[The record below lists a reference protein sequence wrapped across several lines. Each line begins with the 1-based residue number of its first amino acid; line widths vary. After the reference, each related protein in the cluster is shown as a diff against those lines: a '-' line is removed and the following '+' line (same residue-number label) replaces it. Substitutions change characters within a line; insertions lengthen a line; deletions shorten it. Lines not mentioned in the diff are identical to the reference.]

1 MSDAFRLAP
10 KLTHAGALRMIEA
23 GVAKAVEIAAPV
35 NIVIV
40 DESGCDL
47 AMVRMDG
54 ARFLSIETAR
64 SKAQTASSHRRSTQK
79 VPADIAVGLAFAS
92 LGRITQMA
100 GGLPI
105 VFDGHTVGGIGV
117 GSATDEEDIAI
128 AEAALKA
135 IGAEIP

>member
-1 MSDAFRLAP
+1 LSEAIRLAP

-23 GVAKAVEIAAPV
+23 GVAKALEIGAPV

-64 SKAQTASSHRRSTQK
+64 SKALTASSHRRPTQK

-105 VFDGHTVGGIGV
+105 VFDGQTVGGIGV
-117 GSATDEEDIAI
+117 GSATDQEDIAI
-128 AEAALKA
+128 AEAALAA
-135 IGAEIP
+135 IGAVTP